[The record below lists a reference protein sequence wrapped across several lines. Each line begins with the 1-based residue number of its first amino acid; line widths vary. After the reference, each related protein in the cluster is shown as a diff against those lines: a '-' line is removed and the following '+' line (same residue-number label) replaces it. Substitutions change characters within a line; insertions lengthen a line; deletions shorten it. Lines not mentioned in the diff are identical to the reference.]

1 MFDLFDRNKHGLKDD
16 VLSGITVALA
26 LIPEAVA
33 FAFVAGVSPLVGL
46 HAAFMMGLAT
56 SLFGGKPGMISGATA
71 AIAVVLAELVK
82 THGQEYLF
90 AAVLLMGV
98 FQILAGVFKLGK
110 FSRMIPHPVML
121 GFVNG
126 LAIVIFLAQL
136 KQFQIDGVWLSGQ
149 SLYIMIAFVAATM
162 AVIVL
167 FPRLTKA
174 VPSTLVAIILITLA
188 SVYLGRQGIHMQTVA
203 DFARGDISGGLPLFH
218 LPVVPLKLETL
229 LIILPYSLI
238 AALVG
243 LIESLLTLNLIDE
256 LTDTRGRSNKESIGQ
271 GIANIINGL
280 FGGMGGCAM
289 IGQSMINIK
298 SGGRTRVSG
307 AVAAVVLMLLVMF
320 GSSLINIIPLA
331 ALVGVMFMVVIGTFE
346 WETLKFGR
354 KLPFKDLFVILVV
367 TVITVWH
374 DLAMAVVVG
383 IILSALEFAWEKG
396 KQITV
401 TSDLDDKGSR
411 IYKVGGPLFFASVAN
426 FKESFSYQ
434 EDPSDIVIDFL
445 DSRVMDHSAIEAI
458 NSITEKYRALGKTLH
473 LRHLSS
479 DCRQL
484 LKNAEKLIEVNILE
498 DPAYHIADDKLA

>member
-1 MFDLFDRNKHGLKDD
+1 MFDLLDKNKHGLKDD
-16 VLSGITVALA
+16 ILSGITVALA

-33 FAFVAGVSPLVGL
+33 FAFVAGVSPIVGL
-46 HAAFMMGLAT
+46 HAAFMMGLTT
-56 SLFGGKPGMISGATA
+56 SIFGGKPGMISGATA
-71 AIAVVLAELVK
+71 AIAVVLADLVK

-98 FQILAGVFKLGK
+98 IQILAGAFKLGK
-110 FSRMIPHPVML
+110 FSRMIPHSVML

-126 LAIVIFLAQL
+126 LAIVIFRAQL
-136 KQFQIDGVWLSGQ
+136 GQFKVDGTWLQGSAM
-149 SLYIMIAFVAATM
+149 YIMIAFVLATM
-162 AVIVL
+162 AVIIL
-167 FPRLTKA
+167 LPKLTKA
-174 VPSTLVAIILITLA
+174 VPSTLVAIILVTLA
-188 SVYLGRQGIHMQTVA
+188 SVFLGKQGIHLRTVS

-218 LPVVPLKLETL
+218 LPRIPLSLNTMY
-229 LIILPYSLI
+229 IILPYSLT

-256 LTDTRGRSNKESIGQ
+256 MTDTRGRSNKESIGQ
-271 GIANIINGL
+271 GIANVINGL

-307 AVAAVVLMLLVMF
+307 AVAAVTLMLLVMF

-346 WETLKFGR
+346 WETLKFG
-354 KLPFKDLFVILVV
+354 KQVPLNDLFIILVV
-367 TVITVWH
+367 TVVTVWH

-383 IILSALEFAWEKG
+383 IILQALEFAWQKG

-401 TSDLDDKGSR
+401 TTGDDEKGAR
-411 IYKVGGPLFFASVAN
+411 IYSINGPLFFGSVAN
-426 FKESFSYQ
+426 LKEKFNYQ
-434 EDPSDIVIDFL
+434 DDPGHIVIDFM

-458 NSITEKYRALGKTLH
+458 NSITEKYRNLGKTLH

-484 LKNAEKLIEVNILE
+484 LKNAEKLIEVNICE

>member
-1 MFDLFDRNKHGLKDD
+1 MFDLFDKNKNSIKDD
-16 VLSGITVALA
+16 VLSGLTVALA
-26 LIPEAVA
+26 LIPEAIA

-46 HAAFMMGLAT
+46 HAAFMMGLTTAI
-56 SLFGGKPGMISGATA
+56 FGGKPGMISGATG
-71 AIAVVLAELVK
+71 AIAIVLAALVK

-90 AAVLLMGV
+90 AAVLLMGLLQV
-98 FQILAGVFKLGK
+98 LAGIFKLGK
-110 FSRMIPHPVML
+110 FSRMIPHSVML

-136 KQFQIDGVWLSGQ
+136 EQFKTGEAWLSG
-149 SLYIMIAFVAATM
+149 SALYIMLAFVAATM
-162 AVIVL
+162 GIIVL
-167 FPRLTKA
+167 FPKLTKA
-174 VPSTLVAIILITLA
+174 VPSTLVAIILVTIA
-188 SVYLGRQGIHMQTVA
+188 SVYMGSRGFHLRTVA
-203 DFARGDISGGLPLFH
+203 DFAKGDITGGLPSFH
-218 LPVVPLKLETL
+218 LPKVPLNLETL
-229 LIILPYSLI
+229 VIIFPY
-238 AALVG
+238 AATAAMVG
-243 LIESLLTLNLIDE
+243 LIESLLTLTLIDE
-256 LTDTRGRSNKESIGQ
+256 ITGTRGRSNKESVGQ
-271 GIANIINGL
+271 GIANILNGI

-307 AVAAVVLMLLVMF
+307 AVAAISLMLLVMF

-346 WETLKFGR
+346 WETLKFG
-354 KLPFKDLFVILVV
+354 KQVPFNDLFIIVVV

-383 IILSALEFAWEKG
+383 IILSALEFAWQKG

-401 TSDLDDKGSR
+401 RSRLDEKGAK
-411 IYKVGGPLFFASVAN
+411 IYSIDGPLFFGSVAN
-426 FKESFSYQ
+426 FKENFNYQ
-434 EDPSDIVIDFL
+434 EDPTFVVIDFMG
-445 DSRVMDHSAIEAI
+445 SRVMDHSAIEAI
-458 NSITEKYRALGKTLH
+458 NSVTEKYSTLGKKLH

-484 LKNAEKLIEVNILE
+484 LINAEKLIEVNFCE

>member
-1 MFDLFDRNKHGLKDD
+1 MIDLFDNSKKNLKDD
-16 VLSGITVALA
+16 ILSGITVALA

-33 FAFVAGVSPLVGL
+33 FAFVAGVSPIVGL
-46 HAAFMMGLAT
+46 HAAFMMGLGTAI
-56 SLFGGKPGMISGATA
+56 FGGKPGMISGATA
-71 AIAVVLAELVK
+71 AIAVVLADLVK
-82 THGQEYLF
+82 SHGQEYLF

-98 FQILAGVFKLGK
+98 FQILAGAFKLGK
-110 FSRMIPHPVML
+110 FSRIIPHSVML

-136 KQFQIDGVWLSGQ
+136 GQFKADGAWLSA
-149 SLYIMIAFVAATM
+149 SALYIMTAFVALTM
-162 AVIVL
+162 AIIIL
-167 FPRLTKA
+167 FPRLTRA
-174 VPSTLVAIILITLA
+174 VPSTLVAIILVTLA
-188 SVYLGRQGIHMQTVA
+188 SVYLDSRGVHLRTVS
-203 DFARGDISGGLPLFH
+203 DFARGDITGGLPLFH
-218 LPVVPLKLETL
+218 LPGVPLNPETL
-229 LIILPYSLI
+229 FVILPYSI
-238 AALVG
+238 TAALVG

-271 GIANIINGL
+271 GISNIINGF

-307 AVAAVVLMLLVMF
+307 AVAAITLMLLVMF
-320 GSSLINIIPLA
+320 GSALINIIPLA

-346 WETLKFGR
+346 WETLKFG
-354 KLPFKDLFVILVV
+354 KQIPLNDLFIIVVV
-367 TVITVWH
+367 TVVTVWH

-383 IILSALEFAWEKG
+383 IILQALEFAWQKG
-396 KQITV
+396 KQISAK
-401 TSDLDDKGSR
+401 SDVDAKGSR
-411 IYKVGGPLFFASVAN
+411 IYRINGPLFFGSVAN
-426 FKESFSYQ
+426 FKETFNYQ
-434 EDPSDIVIDFL
+434 EDPDDIVIDFL